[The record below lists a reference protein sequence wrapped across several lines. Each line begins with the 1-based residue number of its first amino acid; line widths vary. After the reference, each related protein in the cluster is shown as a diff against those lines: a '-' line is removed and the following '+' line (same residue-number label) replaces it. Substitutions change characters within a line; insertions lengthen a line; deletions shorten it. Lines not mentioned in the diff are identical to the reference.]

1 MLDHRLGL
9 AECAEGLGGA
19 VDHDVGA
26 VAHRPGVDAGEGD
39 EPAHLGGHLDERQQ
53 LLGLDDDRAQPC
65 LVLLAGSSLGT
76 RVRLLGDVPF
86 HHGDP
91 VGDGAEP
98 DHVDTEAEA
107 IEELRAELSLLGIH
121 GPDQDESR
129 GMDDRHALPLD
140 DVDPHGGRIQEDVD
154 QVVVEEV
161 DLVDVEDV
169 AVGVTQDT
177 RLETALPLLDGALDV
192 ESADDPVLG
201 RVDGE
206 LDHPHRAA
214 DPEEVLP
221 SKLAGAALV
230 AEEVS
235 TPRAA
240 GEAAALDHLDLRE
253 QPGEGAHGGG
263 LGGAALAPDQHAAD
277 GRVDGVEDER
287 HLHRLLAHQ
296 RGEGEDPRNRHPPIV
311 ARDGRDTP
319 SSGG

>member
-9 AECAEGLGGA
+9 AEGAERLCGA

-39 EPAHLGGHLDERQQ
+39 QPAHLGGHLDERQQ

-65 LVLLAGSSLGT
+65 FVLLAGSSLGT
-76 RVRLLGDVPF
+76 RVRLLGDIPF

-98 DHVDTEAEA
+98 DDVDAEAEA
-107 IEELRAELSLLGIH
+107 IEELGAELPLLGIH
-121 GPDQDESR
+121 GPDQDESG
-129 GMDDRHALPLD
+129 GMDHRHALALD
-140 DVDPHGGRIQEDVD
+140 DVDAHRGRIEENVH
-154 QVVVEEV
+154 QVIVEEV

-169 AVGVTQDT
+169 AVGVSEDT
-177 RLETALPLLDGALDV
+177 RLEAALPLLDGALDV
-192 ESADDPVLG
+192 ESAHDPVLG

-221 SKLAGAALV
+221 GKLAGAALV
-230 AEEVS
+230 AEQVS

-253 QPGEGAHGGG
+253 QPGESAHGGG
-263 LGGAALAPDQHAAD
+263 LGGAALAPDQNATD

-287 HLHRLLAHQ
+287 RLHRLLAHQ
-296 RGEGEDPRNRHPPIV
+296 RGEGEDLRNRHPPIV
-311 ARDGRDTP
+311 ARDGRGAS